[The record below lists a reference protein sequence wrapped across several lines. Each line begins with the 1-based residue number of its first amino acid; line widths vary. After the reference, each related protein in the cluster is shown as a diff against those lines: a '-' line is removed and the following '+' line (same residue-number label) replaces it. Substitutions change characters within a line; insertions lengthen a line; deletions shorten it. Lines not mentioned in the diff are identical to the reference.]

1 MIFISLSGGKMAISQ
16 IIKDKMEKGSFI
28 RKMFEEGDLLKA
40 THGKENVFDF
50 SLGNPNLDPPEKVHQ
65 RLIEILSHPVPALH
79 GYMSN
84 AGYPETRRA
93 VADFLSREHDRSFN
107 EQDVIMTCGAA
118 GALNAVLKALFE
130 PGDELIVLAPYF
142 VEYLFYTDNVQGV
155 PVVVPTGPDFSLD
168 LKAIERALTPRTK
181 AVLINSPNN
190 PTGKVYDEPSL
201 KQLGNLLDR
210 VSQAQGRVIY
220 LLGDEPY
227 RKIVYDQIKVPSI
240 FQAYRQS
247 ISVTSY
253 SKDLSLPGERIGY
266 MAVHP
271 EIQDKEE
278 LLAACTFTNRILG
291 FVNAP
296 ALMQRLLPE
305 VQSLTVTIELYKNKR
320 DMFYDGLSKIGYQ
333 LTKPEGAFYLFPRSP
348 IPDDA
353 AFVRALQE
361 ELILVVPGMGFGAPG
376 FFRIAYC
383 TPDVTIEKSLP
394 GFEKVFKKF
403 I

>member
-1 MIFISLSGGKMAISQ
+1 MAIAQ
-16 IIKDKMEKGSFI
+16 KIREKMEKGSFI
-28 RKMFEEGDLLKA
+28 RKMFEEGDKLKA
-40 THGKENVFDF
+40 KHGQENVFDF
-50 SLGNPNLDPPEKVHQ
+50 SLGNPNLDPPERVNR
-65 RLIEILSHPVPALH
+65 RLIEILNQPVPALH

-84 AGYPETRRA
+84 AGYMETRRA
-93 VADFLSREHDRSFN
+93 VADFLSREHDLSFS

-130 PGDELIVLAPYF
+130 PGEEIIILAPYF

-155 PVVVPTGPDFSLD
+155 PVVVPTKPDFSLD
-168 LKAIERALTPRTK
+168 VKSIEQALTPKTK

-190 PTGKVYDEPSL
+190 PTGKVYDEESL
-201 KQLGNLLDR
+201 RQLGELLNR
-210 VSQAQGRVIY
+210 VFQEKGQVIY

-227 RKIVYDQIKVPSI
+227 RKIIYDQIQVPSI

-266 MAVHP
+266 LAVHP
-271 EIQDKEE
+271 QILEKEE
-278 LLAACTFTNRILG
+278 LLAACAFTNRILG

-305 VQSLTVTIELYKNKR
+305 VQGLTVDVELYRKKR
-320 DMFYDGLSKIGYQ
+320 DAFYHGLSRIGYQ

-348 IPDDA
+348 IPDDV
-353 AFVRALQE
+353 AFVQALQE

-376 FFRIAYC
+376 YFRIAYC
-383 TPDVTIEKSLP
+383 APDSTIEKSLA
-394 GFEKVFKKF
+394 GFEKVFNKF
-403 I
+403 A

>member
-1 MIFISLSGGKMAISQ
+1 MAISQ
-16 IIKDKMEKGSFI
+16 KIREKMEKGSFI
-28 RKMFEEGDLLKA
+28 RKMFEEGDKLKA
-40 THGKENVFDF
+40 KHGQENVFDF
-50 SLGNPNLDPPEKVHQ
+50 SLGNPNLDPPERVNR
-65 RLIEILSHPVPALH
+65 RLIEILNQPIPALH

-93 VADFLSREHDRSFN
+93 VADFLSREHDLSFS
-107 EQDVIMTCGAA
+107 EQDVVMTCGAA
-118 GALNAVLKALFE
+118 GALNAVLKALME
-130 PGDELIVLAPYF
+130 PGEEIIVLAPYF

-155 PVVVPTGPDFSLD
+155 PVVVPTRPDFSLD
-168 LKAIERALTPRTK
+168 VKAIEQALTPKTK

-190 PTGKVYDEPSL
+190 PTGKVYDEKSL
-201 KQLGNLLDR
+201 RQLGDLLNR
-210 VSQAQGRVIY
+210 IYKEQGQVIY

-227 RKIVYDQIKVPSI
+227 RKIVYDQIQVPSI
-240 FQAYRQS
+240 FQACRQS

-266 MAVHP
+266 LAVHP
-271 EIQDKEE
+271 QIPEKEE
-278 LLAACTFTNRILG
+278 LLAACAFTNRILG

-305 VQSLTVTIELYKNKR
+305 VQGLTVDVEIYKKKR
-320 DMFYDGLSKIGYQ
+320 DIFYRGLSQIGYQ

-348 IPDDA
+348 IPDDV
-353 AFVRALQE
+353 AFVQALQE

-376 FFRIAYC
+376 YFRIAYC
-383 TPDVTIEKSLP
+383 APDSTIEKSLA

-403 I
+403 A